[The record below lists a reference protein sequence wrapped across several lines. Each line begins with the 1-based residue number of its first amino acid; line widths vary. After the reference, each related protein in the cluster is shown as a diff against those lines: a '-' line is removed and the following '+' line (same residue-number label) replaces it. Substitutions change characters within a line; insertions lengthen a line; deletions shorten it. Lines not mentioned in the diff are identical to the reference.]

1 MSKNAKYSTRACV
14 AALFVVSASLTLQAC
29 ATDGSLATG
38 SPGNC
43 SINNTAVGAVGGGA
57 AGAAA
62 GAILAGEGNR
72 AEGAIIGFVVGTAL
86 GALAG
91 SQADKQC
98 EELAKQQAL
107 DAAVEQF
114 EAAER
119 QAAEEARLTAV
130 AEAEAEAARVKLAQE
145 SAAARAS
152 RKPST
157 SAGAK
162 PAQRAV
168 PTEIVKAK
176 APPPPRPAIVYESI
190 NWTGQSASGS
200 VTPKM
205 VIRDTQANTICT
217 LRDEEKAV
225 PQNAAAATSQQRKSI
240 KSCRNSAGK
249 WVDVAV

>member
-1 MSKNAKYSTRACV
+1 MSKNAKYFTRACV

-57 AGAAA
+57 IGAGL

-72 AEGAIIGFVVGTAL
+72 AEGAIIGGLLGTAL

-119 QAAEEARLTAV
+119 QAAEEEARLA
-130 AEAEAEAARVKLAQE
+130 AEAEAEAARVKLAQD

-152 RKPST
+152 TKPPT

-168 PTEIVKAK
+168 PTEIAKAK
-176 APPPPRPAIVYESI
+176 APPPPRPALVYDSI
-190 NWTGQSASGS
+190 MWTGQSASGS
-200 VTPKM
+200 VTPTM
-205 VIRDTQANTICT
+205 VMRDTQANTICT
-217 LRDEEKAV
+217 FRDEVKAA